1 VALQELPENVRY
13 CLVKINKV
21 TRTHVVRVTVS
32 TLFGFPAWYV
42 GSPLH
47 CLEGGDAIA
56 ANQDNDMYQWKSYD
70 DRWKG
75 EGIYHLTFALRE
87 RRPILG
93 TLTGDAETAEVVL
106 SSYGN
111 MLLGDIRAI
120 EGRHEGVQVYCS
132 MIMPDHLHLLLYIK
146 RDLGKSI
153 KELARGMRQG
163 WKHLSPEMDFEAPFI
178 RPLYHKGQL
187 DAMFRYIHDNP
198 HRAMLKRL
206 YPDLYRIRRELQI
219 GGMTFTGLGN
229 LFLADYPQRQVVECS
244 RTATEEQISL
254 QQADALRAAQE
265 GAVIYSGAVSPGEKR
280 IVRALREAGF
290 PVVVLLTEGFPP
302 AGSEQEHYYK
312 PGGVYFEACAAGQL
326 LLLEATPASLE
337 HPQVVVLTEQA
348 LREKAE
354 AKHHSYTPLP
364 HKSLRWR
371 MMANNILVRLLTSAH
386 C

>member
-1 VALQELPENVRY
+1 M
-13 CLVKINKV
+13 
-21 TRTHVVRVTVS
+21 S
-32 TLFGFPAWYV
+32 TLFGFPAWYA

-47 CLEGGDAIA
+47 CSEGGDAIA
-56 ANQDNDMYQWKSYD
+56 ANKDNAMYHWKSYN

-106 SSYGN
+106 SSYGS
-111 MLLGDIRAI
+111 MLLNDIRAI
-120 EGRHEGVQVYCS
+120 EGRHDGVQVYCS

-146 RDLGKSI
+146 RDIGKSI
-153 KELARGMRQG
+153 KELSRGMRQG
-163 WKHLSPEMDFEAPFI
+163 WKHLSPEMDFEPPFI

-198 HRAMLKRL
+198 RRAMLKRL
-206 YPDLYRIRRELQI
+206 NPDLFRIRRELLI
-219 GGMTFTGLGN
+219 NEMAFTGLGN
-229 LFLADYPQRQVVECS
+229 LFLADYPQRQVVECA
-244 RTATEEQISL
+244 RTATEEQIA
-254 QQADALRAAQE
+254 QQQVVALRAARD
-265 GAVIYSGAVSPGEKR
+265 GVVTYSGAVSPGEKR
-280 IVRALREAGF
+280 IVRVLREAGF

-302 AGSEQEHYYK
+302 AGSEQERYYK

-337 HPQVVVLTEQA
+337 HPQVVALTEQA

-364 HKSLRWR
+364 HTSLRWR
-371 MMANNILVRLLTSAH
+371 MMANNILVRLLASQH
-386 C
+386 